1 MIMPCESYEGPC
13 ADANGIAYTLHC
25 LSNYL
30 SPKHFVT
37 GCRESRMY
45 KSSAI
50 RRWKSS
56 NKSALPSI
64 LGILAGGS
72 GDARKPRTQHH
83 AAPLACATSERA
95 DESRCGSPAMEKP
108 RDKVIEKSVKKP
120 GSKSKSKSKPRLDLP
135 RRPRL
140 LPGDASSLPLTE
152 LSAFLEAPSLSPD
165 GPRQY
170 LMIPNRTWA
179 HMACRPAYGGGA
191 PEPNHLPSTVLQF
204 ATRKRSCLA
213 W

>member
-1 MIMPCESYEGPC
+1 MPCESYEGPC

-140 LPGDASSLPLTE
+140 LPGDGKFSALDGALRLPRGTQPLAGWTSAVPHDTE
-152 LSAFLEAPSLSPD
+152 QD
-165 GPRQY
+165 MGTHG
-170 LMIPNRTWA
+170 M
-179 HMACRPAYGGGA
+179 
-191 PEPNHLPSTVLQF
+191 
-204 ATRKRSCLA
+204 
-213 W
+213 